1 MIKKIN
7 HIGIAVNSID
17 EAWAFIQCIW
27 FRTEE

>member
-17 EAWAFIQCIW
+17 QALKLY
-27 FRTEE
+27 TEVLGLDV